1 MRGRY
6 QLDRLVPQIHKET
19 QSMTEALL
27 RAKNSQIIEPAFIK
41 KLAALQDNLDMVAA
55 ATKRNNENNKKGD
68 SLPPVRVAMVQ
79 LDEAVQHFA
88 YLDKLLDLEHAEL

>member
-1 MRGRY
+1 
-6 QLDRLVPQIHKET
+6 
-19 QSMTEALL
+19 MTEALH
-27 RAKNSQIIEPAFIK
+27 RAKNSQIVEPAFIK
-41 KLAALQDNLDMVAA
+41 KLAALKDNLDMVAA
-55 ATKRNNENNKKGD
+55 ATKRYNDNHKKGD